1 MAVSRYSQYY
11 QPEYTP
17 EPLDALLQVGM
28 MKRQQLVDNVKQR
41 NEAVDLLG
49 NIPSVGL
56 ADTNKKN
63 EILQQAED
71 RMNEISKSGRKFDD
85 PLIAAEINSV
95 VHGVMNNPD
104 IQKIVGDYKAYQTY
118 LGNTAKLKGEGKYSE
133 SHDFPVASRW
143 ASFMDDPQYT
153 TAPIMS
159 QYTNIDT
166 PSDYRERIN
175 KLFDKVK
182 MSGSVVETTDGKW
195 IYKTTRKQVN
205 PNDLIKWGLQQ
216 GFLTQNDLK
225 SLKYDAN
232 YQYQGLGSDYKKQI
246 SPTEYEDGYYNKVLS
261 DTAPFY
267 GQYETGDEIQLRGDY
282 LAAYS
287 KSLDEISA
295 DTVPAYAPGVPTN
308 TQKFNFKVGDK
319 GEVIVGSKDRS
330 ALINEQNHILN
341 VAGAMMQ
348 PLSGLTAAFLNRIN
362 YAFKNGE
369 TVDPNQLPTEDKLY
383 YKDLENKVQQA
394 RIAEGK
400 APLTG
405 EALNKGIHN
414 YLEAVQNNI
423 NDLGNPVINQ
433 YKNPKQVEKE
443 SQLYFIPGEGKNAG
457 KTTLQGAYVTRK
469 FYTPQFNGTALSGEQ
484 WLEKF
489 GGSTQPKAIGSFGP
503 DNPYTAYGMPIQT
516 GDGKL
521 HWMEGDIDQVQ
532 RNPVNQYSHQIYLS
546 KWQVG
551 SNSNYFPLP
560 IGDKDYIG
568 GSNYD
573 PETNSYDFR
582 IIDKQGN
589 TLKESKIGNGG
600 EFQTPEE
607 AIYNLIMN
615 YETVGKELNGK

>member
-118 LGNTAKLKGEGKYSE
+118 LGNTAKLKGEGKYAE

-143 ASFMDDPQYT
+143 ANFMDDPQYT

-166 PSDYRERIN
+166 PSDYRE
-175 KLFDKVK
+175 KLTSLFDKVK
-182 MSGSVVETTDGKW
+182 ASGSVVENTDGTW
-195 IYKTTRKQVN
+195 IYKTSRKEVKVD
-205 PNDLIKWGLQQ
+205 DLIKWGLNQ
-216 GFLTQNDLK
+216 GYLSQNDLK
-225 SLKYDAN
+225 SIRYDAG
-232 YQYQGLGSDYKKQI
+232 YQYNALDPNTQKAIPES
-246 SPTEYEDGYYNKVLS
+246 TFENAYYRKVVN
-261 DTAPFY
+261 DIAPFFAY
-267 GQYETGDEIQLRGDY
+267 KETGDEIQANPYGLQRSGK
-282 LAAYS
+282 A
-287 KSLDEISA
+287 LDEISA

-308 TQKFNFKVGDK
+308 TQKFNFTVGDN
-319 GEVIVGSKDRS
+319 GEVTVGQRSIKEIVKDNWNIYG
-330 ALINEQNHILN
+330 INANGVPLMGVVMS
-341 VAGAMMQ
+341 VAN
-348 PLSGLTAAFLNRIN
+348 TIRNAF
-362 YAFKNGE
+362 AGDV
-369 TVDPNQLPTEDKLY
+369 VDPNKLPTIDRLY
-383 YKDLENKVQQA
+383 YEDLGAKVQQA
-394 RIAEGK
+394 RADEGK
-400 APLTG
+400 PPLKG
-405 EALNKGIHN
+405 KELNTAISN
-414 YLEAVQNNI
+414 YMDAIKENA

-516 GDGKL
+516 GDGKI

>member
-166 PSDYRERIN
+166 PSDYRE
-175 KLFDKVK
+175 KLTSLFDKVK
-182 MSGSVVETTDGKW
+182 ASGSVVETTDGTW
-195 IYKTTRKQVN
+195 IYKTSKKEVKVD
-205 PNDLIKWGLQQ
+205 DLIKWGLNQ
-216 GFLTQNDLK
+216 GYLSQNDLK

-246 SPTEYEDGYYNKVLS
+246 TPTEYENGYYNKVVS
-261 DTAPFY
+261 DIAPFFAY
-267 GQYETGDEIQLRGDY
+267 KETGNEIQANPYGLQRSGKALETD
-282 LAAYS
+282 
-287 KSLDEISA
+287 IS
-295 DTVPAYAPGVPTN
+295 TIPAYAPGVPTN
-308 TQKFNFKVGDK
+308 TQKFNFTVGDN
-319 GEVIVGSKDRS
+319 GAVSVGQRSREEIGKDNWNIYG
-330 ALINEQNHILN
+330 INANGVPLMGVVMSVVNTIRN
-341 VAGAMMQ
+341 AFAGDV
-348 PLSGLTAAFLNRIN
+348 
-362 YAFKNGE
+362 
-369 TVDPNQLPTEDKLY
+369 VDPNKLPTTDRLY
-383 YKDLENKVQQA
+383 YEDLGAKVQQSRA
-394 RIAEGK
+394 DEGK
-400 APLTG
+400 PPLKG
-405 EALNKGIHN
+405 KELNTAISN
-414 YLEAVQNNI
+414 YVDAIKENA

-433 YKNPKQVEKE
+433 FTDPKQVEKQ
-443 SQLYFIPGEGKNAG
+443 SQIYFVQGEGKNAG
-457 KTTLQGAYVTRK
+457 NTTLQGAYVTRK
-469 FYTPQFNGTALSGEQ
+469 FYNPDFGGTALSGEQ

-503 DNPYTAYGMPIQT
+503 DNPYTSYGMPIQT

-521 HWMEGDIDQVQ
+521 HWMEGHLGETT
-532 RNPVNQYSHQIYLS
+532 NPINQYAHEIYLA
-546 KWQVG
+546 KWNVTT
-551 SNSNYFPLP
+551 NSNYFPVKL
-560 IGDKDYIG
+560 GDTEYIG
-568 GSNYD
+568 GSKYD
-573 PETNSYDFR
+573 PTTDTYNVSIR
-582 IIDKQGN
+582 DKQGN
-589 TLKESKIGNGG
+589 TVPGREFTIGRGQ
-600 EFQTPEE
+600 EIQTPEQVAYKFLTE
-607 AIYNLIMN
+607 Q
-615 YETVGKELNGK
+615 